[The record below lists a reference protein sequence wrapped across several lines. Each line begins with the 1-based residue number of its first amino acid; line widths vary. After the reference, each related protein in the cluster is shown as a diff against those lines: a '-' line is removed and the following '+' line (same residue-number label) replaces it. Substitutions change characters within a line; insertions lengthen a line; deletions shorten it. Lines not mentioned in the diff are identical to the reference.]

1 RPGAFP
7 GRIRSIFRILLP
19 FFIPKL
25 CFIQIMRRN
34 RTYPHN
40 WVVVKEDDN
49 KQDNLV
55 FGFWNP
61 VDLMSCSN
69 EEFSLPN
76 IDVASNSEM
85 KNTDMIIARN
95 ESSQEKEILTQL
107 NVHPIL
113 MVERI
118 KLLDARIF

>member
-1 RPGAFP
+1 M
-7 GRIRSIFRILLP
+7 
-19 FFIPKL
+19 
-25 CFIQIMRRN
+25 CRN

-49 KQDNLV
+49 KQDNLG

-61 VDLMSCSN
+61 VDLMSCSD

-85 KNTDMIIARN
+85 KNTDMIIAQN
-95 ESSQEKEILTQL
+95 
-107 NVHPIL
+107 
-113 MVERI
+113 
-118 KLLDARIF
+118 

>member
-1 RPGAFP
+1 
-7 GRIRSIFRILLP
+7 
-19 FFIPKL
+19 
-25 CFIQIMRRN
+25 MRRN
-34 RTYPHN
+34 RMYPHN

-49 KQDNLV
+49 KQDNLR

-61 VDLMSCSN
+61 ADFMSCSN

-95 ESSQEKEILTQL
+95 
-107 NVHPIL
+107 
-113 MVERI
+113 
-118 KLLDARIF
+118 